1 MNARVRFMKAPSS
14 NMADNKIFV
23 LLLNELVFLI
33 TLAPCF

>member
-1 MNARVRFMKAPSS
+1 MNVQTRFMKAPSS